1 MNYFTYIKE
10 KLVSLI
16 NEMDHYH
23 WLFTRNAEKDFS
35 RIKKWSFGEIM
46 RFIISM
52 EGKSLKDELLEHF
65 NFSVDTP
72 TNSSFN
78 QRRAQILPEAFELLH
93 LEKNY
98 SVDIACWP
106 VTDQICVLHTIRRMK
121 QHIFNPHQT
130 QKALI
135 KCI

>member
-1 MNYFTYIKE
+1 MNYSTYIKE

-16 NEMDHYH
+16 NEMDHYPTSV
-23 WLFTRNAEKDFS
+23 WILQ
-35 RIKKWSFGEIM
+35 RIHPSTKGVHKYCLKPLNFCFG
-46 RFIISM
+46 
-52 EGKSLKDELLEHF
+52 SLL
-65 NFSVDTP
+65 
-72 TNSSFN
+72 
-78 QRRAQILPEAFELLH
+78 LLH